1 MKASYTKI
9 SNLCNLRL
17 FLFLI
22 LFIVSGCQINQS
34 VSILKEKLFSDADEV
49 EKEDNEISKPLDI
62 KKKEVKESS
71 IVKKSEQNN
80 KEVQKDQMS
89 FELKDDKI
97 VKDQLIPVKSRVRD
111 IIYHKENNYLVMY
124 LETNNALAIFKKIN

>member
-1 MKASYTKI
+1 MGTAKK
-9 SNLCNLRL
+9 
-17 FLFLI
+17 
-22 LFIVSGCQINQS
+22 
-34 VSILKEKLFSDADEV
+34 LKEGM
-49 EKEDNEISKPLDI
+49 ISLYF
-62 KKKEVKESS
+62 
-71 IVKKSEQNN
+71 
-80 KEVQKDQMS
+80 